1 MTRTERTHIASHKNA
16 RTSRKA
22 ADTLTRKQ
30 WTRAVGI
37 PGIETTLEDEV
48 DRVRHEPAL
57 LAVSPRSSPR
67 VVVSE

>member
-22 ADTLTRKQ
+22 SDTLTRKQ

-48 DRVRHEPAL
+48 DRARHEPAP
-57 LAVSPRSSPR
+57 VSPRSSPR